1 MKDGNVSEKMV
12 RRLLWLDIEGAVWG
26 MNVFGSRLLGALGI
40 QLEILAR

>member
-1 MKDGNVSEKMV
+1 MSERMV
-12 RRLLWLDIEGAVWG
+12 RRSLWLEIEDMIWG